1 MSSKTI
7 RQVSFLKDMDFRRRT
22 IKACYERTDW
32 AELTNNS
39 YPVIGDKK
47 NGKTCETI
55 GWSHIPFAINTLFSW
70 HYFHRKTQTHGKEC
84 VIIEEMTWNRVCLK
98 MTKDLTK
105 DTRKEMT
112 FLWQDI
118 RERKKYNRKQGDRKT
133 ISWDAEEEEMM
144 TLETSKVSLLL
155 TFFSVCH
162 DGLRMYLIY
171 Q

>member
-1 MSSKTI
+1 
-7 RQVSFLKDMDFRRRT
+7 MDFRRRT

-133 ISWDAEEEEMM
+133 ISWDAEKTQKRRRWWHSRLRRWVFSWHSFLSVMM
-144 TLETSKVSLLL
+144 DSECILSINRIL
-155 TFFSVCH
+155 
-162 DGLRMYLIY
+162 
-171 Q
+171 